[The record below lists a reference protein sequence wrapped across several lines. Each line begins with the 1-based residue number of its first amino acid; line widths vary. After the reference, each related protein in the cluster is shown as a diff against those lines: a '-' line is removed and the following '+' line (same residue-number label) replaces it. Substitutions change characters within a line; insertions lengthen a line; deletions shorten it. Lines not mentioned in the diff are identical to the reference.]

1 MLSWKTRALGL
12 KTGDASKLHMT
23 TTLPIHTIKADFF
36 RVLGHPARVRILELL
51 RDGDRAVGELQTSL
65 DLDSSG
71 TSQHLAA
78 LRRIGIVEG
87 RKEGTSVRYSVRDAQ
102 MFQLLEIARQI
113 ISSNL
118 AETKALLEELSIPEP
133 MPTQ

>member
-1 MLSWKTRALGL
+1 M
-12 KTGDASKLHMT
+12 

-51 RDGDRAVGELQTSL
+51 RDGDQTVGELQAAL
-65 DLDSSG
+65 ALDSSG

-87 RKEGTSVRYSVRDAQ
+87 IKGTSVRYSVRDPRT
-102 MFQLLEIARQI
+102 FQLLELARQI
-113 ISSNL
+113 ISSGL
-118 AETKALLEELSIPEP
+118 AETKALLEELSVPEP
-133 MPTQ
+133 MPPLAERPSEQA

>member
-1 MLSWKTRALGL
+1 M
-12 KTGDASKLHMT
+12 

-51 RDGDRAVGELQTSL
+51 RDGDQTVGELQAAL
-65 DLDSSG
+65 ALDSSG

-87 RKEGTSVRYSVRDAQ
+87 HKEGTSVHYSVRDPRT
-102 MFQLLEIARQI
+102 FQLLELARQI
-113 ISSNL
+113 ISSGL
-118 AETKALLEELSIPEP
+118 AETKALLEELSVPEP
-133 MPTQ
+133 MPSLAERPSEQA